1 MNTSL
6 CIDQADPKTNGGPSS
21 AGGRSS
27 QLSNGLPPLAPGG
40 FAAATSSGSLSHR
53 SLTKQATALT
63 TTGNNVNGGSRK
75 GNKNEAAS
83 DLLGMNYF
91 KQTSSLTM
99 KNGGLQG

>member
-6 CIDQADPKTNGGPSS
+6 SIDQTDPKTNGGPSS

-63 TTGNNVNGGSRK
+63 TTGHNVNGGSSN
-75 GNKNEAAS
+75 GNKNKAAA